1 MIIDA
6 AHYQGGVREAEPF
19 ELDGALARDRRSGSF
34 SWIGLYEPEET
45 EFGSVR
51 DEYDLHELAVEDAV
65 KAHQRPKLEPYDG
78 TLFVVLK
85 PAIYNDE
92 LEVVEFGEIHLFID
106 DYFAVVVRHR
116 KSSQLVDV
124 RRTLE
129 SDPETL
135 RLGPGA
141 VLHAITE
148 HVIDNYLVVLDGLE
162 LDIAEV
168 EADVFAESDVVPT
181 ERIYRLLRQVIGFSQ
196 ATVPLTEPLDRLA
209 RETFAGIHPDLPH
222 VGAVGSPAPAGD
234 PDRVGVEGDAGL
246 VERRQTHRSHTCGTP
261 WDSQISSSSSSRT
274 RTDRK
279 SSPSCSIGFEAYA
292 AAPSPCGPCVPRA
305 ATKPW
310 GSSMPRPTQRV
321 VRRMP

>member
-6 AHYQGGVREAEPF
+6 AHYRGGVREPESF
-19 ELDGALARDRRSGSF
+19 QLDGALARDRRSGSF

-45 EFGSVR
+45 EFESVR
-51 DEYDLHELAVEDAV
+51 QEYDLHELAVEDAV
-65 KAHQRPKLEPYDG
+65 KAHQRPKLEPYDD

-85 PAIYNDE
+85 PAIYNDD
-92 LEVVEFGEIHLFID
+92 LEIVEFGEIHLFID

-124 RRTLE
+124 RRSLE

-168 EADVFAESDVVPT
+168 EADVFAETDVVPT
-181 ERIYRLLRQVIGFSQ
+181 ERIYMLLRQVIGFSQ

-209 RETFAGIHPDLPH
+209 RETFAGIHSDLQEYFRDTH
-222 VGAVGSPAPAGD
+222 DLLIRVIDRIHTLRQLLTSILEANLTQVTVRQNNDMRKISAWVAIAAVPTLLAG
-234 PDRVGVEGDAGL
+234 VWGMN
-246 VERRQTHRSHTCGTP
+246 
-261 WDSQISSSSSSRT
+261 
-274 RTDRK
+274 
-279 SSPSCSIGFEAYA
+279 FE
-292 AAPSPCGPCVPRA
+292 
-305 ATKPW
+305 
-310 GSSMPRPTQRV
+310 SMPELTWTVGYPLAIFLMLSISGFLY
-321 VRRMP
+321 RRFKASGWL